1 MSTPR
6 ITTDA
11 DETMPLDMVPE
22 EARYRVAEKK
32 LWRLRSTLENDL
44 RVAADYLDELDRH
57 EAWRLFKCG
66 SMAEFVEQRGL
77 RLDDEMLDRIRSVIS
92 SRQAGSVQTDIVS
105 LNPASADPPPRVI
118 HWRDRERHDR
128 VSYVGRAAP
137 RQGLAAS
144 PFGNPFRVDVDGTR
158 AEVIEKYREWILT
171 RPELLARLHELRGSV
186 LACWCSPEAC
196 HADVLTELVDADET
210 IEELLAAGVRP
221 EAAGDRLRL
230 HPADSGGIVPPELV
244 ERARS
249 HKAAVLSLLAA
260 RQRIEPEKLW
270 RDAIDRL
277 AAEGVIPPE
286 LVDECKAARVQYG

>member
-1 MSTPR
+1 
-6 ITTDA
+6 
-11 DETMPLDMVPE
+11 
-22 EARYRVAEKK
+22 
-32 LWRLRSTLENDL
+32 
-44 RVAADYLDELDRH
+44 
-57 EAWRLFKCG
+57 
-66 SMAEFVEQRGL
+66 
-77 RLDDEMLDRIRSVIS
+77 
-92 SRQAGSVQTDIVS
+92 
-105 LNPASADPPPRVI
+105 VI

-144 PFGNPFRVDVDGTR
+144 PFGNPYRVDVDGTR
-158 AEVIEKYREWILT
+158 AEVIERYREWILT